1 VGDGTEF
8 DDTFLA
14 LPGFKVMAVT
24 DDGAELLV
32 GIETIRQAAG
42 CPVCG
47 VIARTKDRLQ
57 VVSRGRSVPC
67 SPRWAI
73 ASKGLR
79 NRKRAPSTWTVTPS
93 STTSTTLPWLS

>member
-14 LPGFKVMAVT
+14 LPGFKVPAVT

-32 GIETIRQAAG
+32 GMETIRQAAG

-47 VIARTKDRLQ
+47 VIARTKDRLR
-57 VVSRGRSVPC
+57 VVIRDLPVFNRHVRLSGGMLNQRGARGRAGALQGRP
-67 SPRWAI
+67 
-73 ASKGLR
+73 
-79 NRKRAPSTWTVTPS
+79 
-93 STTSTTLPWLS
+93 